1 MLHYLALKINAGK
14 GKVEQNEESIGRG
27 LRCYKFIVVVL
38 YCIVLLLL
46 LLIICNDGTTNTNND
61 EVFLVSLNDKDCKFV
76 QVYVTFQL
84 IPGVKG
90 LILFKTITSKYFLIS

>member
-46 LLIICNDGTTNTNND
+46 LLIICNDGTTNND
-61 EVFLVSLNDKDCKFV
+61 EVFLVWLDDKDCKFV
-76 QVYVTFQL
+76 QVHVTFQL
-84 IPGVKG
+84 IPGNKG
-90 LILFKTITSKYFLIS
+90 LILFKTTASKYFLIS

>member
-46 LLIICNDGTTNTNND
+46 LLIICNDGTTNND
-61 EVFLVSLNDKDCKFV
+61 EVFLVWLDDKDCKFV
-76 QVYVTFQL
+76 QVHVTFQL
-84 IPGVKG
+84 IPGDKG
-90 LILFKTITSKYFLIS
+90 LILFKITASKYFLIS